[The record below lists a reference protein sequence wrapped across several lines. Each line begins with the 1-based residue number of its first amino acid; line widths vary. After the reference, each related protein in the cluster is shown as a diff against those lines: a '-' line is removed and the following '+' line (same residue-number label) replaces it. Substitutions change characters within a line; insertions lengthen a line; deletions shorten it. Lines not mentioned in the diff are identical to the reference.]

1 MHPTALGSG
10 SRMLNAFSLVNS
22 QAVYEGQR
30 AATSDQR
37 VMILTRNGFAGLQRY
52 GAATWSGDITSSW
65 TALRKQIPAGLGFSL
80 SGVPYWTMDAGGFAV
95 PPRFAA
101 DSPTAADLAEWRE
114 LNTRWFEFATFLP
127 LLRVHGQAPLR
138 EMWQFGGDNS
148 PTLQAELKFDRL
160 RYRMLPYVYSLAGSV
175 TQDGGTMLRPLV
187 MDFPA
192 DATAREVSDQFM
204 FGPELL
210 VSPVTSYQA
219 TMRSVYLPAGTWY
232 DFWTGTSVSGGTSV
246 MASTPLDS
254 IPVHVRAGSILPL
267 GPELQYT
274 GEKPAD
280 PTTLMVYAGAN
291 GSFTLYEDDGQSYN
305 YEKGELSRIPITWDD
320 TGKTLTIGAR
330 SGSFP
335 AMLKSRTF
343 QLVLVSAGKA
353 VGFSFTPKA
362 DQMVTYTGDAV
373 TAKF

>member
-1 MHPTALGSG
+1 
-10 SRMLNAFSLVNS
+10 
-22 QAVYEGQR
+22 
-30 AATSDQR
+30 
-37 VMILTRNGFAGLQRY
+37 
-52 GAATWSGDITSSW
+52 
-65 TALRKQIPAGLGFSL
+65 
-80 SGVPYWTMDAGGFAV
+80 
-95 PPRFAA
+95 
-101 DSPTAADLAEWRE
+101 
-114 LNTRWFEFATFLP
+114 
-127 LLRVHGQAPLR
+127 
-138 EMWQFGGDNS
+138 
-148 PTLQAELKFDRL
+148 
-160 RYRMLPYVYSLAGSV
+160 
-175 TQDGGTMLRPLV
+175 MLRPLV

-192 DATAREVSDQFM
+192 DATEREVSDQLM
-204 FGPELL
+204 FGPALL

-232 DFWTGTSVSGGTSV
+232 DFWTGTSVNGGSSV

-280 PTTLMVYAGAN
+280 PITLMVYAGAN
-291 GSFTLYEDDGQSYN
+291 GSFTLYEDDGQSYS

-320 TGKTLTIGAR
+320 AGKTLTIGAR
-330 SGSFP
+330 TGSFP

-343 QLVLVSAGKA
+343 QVVLVSASKA

-362 DQMVTYTGDAV
+362 DQTVTYTGDAV